1 MKKLLFISLVLFSVS
16 AFSQDRLGLH
26 FAAGSVVG
34 GTSAFVFKSPKKAIN
49 TSMFLSTLAGVGKEL
64 YDKRNG
70 GKFDYS
76 DVGATVLGSLMTTS
90 VVLIVRDIKR
100 RHGRMKYCRK

>member
-1 MKKLLFISLVLFSVS
+1 MKKVLLSLLVLVKLNCY
-16 AFSQDRLGLH
+16 SQDRLGLH

-49 TSMFLSTLAGVGKEL
+49 TSIFLSTLAGVGKEL